1 MNNSRILNE
10 WLDAKGNKVTLNNN
24 TSAATTAGDYTNKFK
39 KVVEQLQN
47 TFSATKIIKLEPDLL
62 YATFGP
68 NNGYLHIRTGDNL
81 VDFDCFAEY
90 KFLIYIE
97 HTLRI
102 MLAPARYECN
112 SWDEVLDILV
122 KEKVISNKTLC
133 ESVSF
138 STIDDYKLYENLW
151 N

>member
-10 WLDAKGNKVTLNNN
+10 WLDAKGNKVTLNNT
-24 TSAATTAGDYTNKFK
+24 TSVATTAGDYTSKFK

-47 TFSATKIIKLEPDLL
+47 TFSTAKTIKLEPDML
-62 YATFGP
+62 YVTFGP
-68 NNGYLHIRTGDNL
+68 NKGDLLIRTGDNL

-90 KFLIYIE
+90 KFLIYVE

-122 KEKVISNKTLC
+122 KEKVISDKTLC
-133 ESVSF
+133 ESASLSTADSF
-138 STIDDYKLYENLW
+138 KLYENLW
-151 N
+151 D